1 MSNVKIT
8 ELTAETN
15 PVSTDV
21 LPIVD
26 VTADETKKVT
36 IADLLKNAGS
46 GDAAAPGV
54 AFDGDSDTG
63 MYRSGPN
70 ALGFATGGVGRFF
83 IDNSGNITIGLN
95 DQIELNSDGSARFP
109 GNITIGLNDEIEL
122 NSDGSVRFSGNITIG
137 LNDEI
142 ELNSDGSAQL
152 SGNVGIAGDL
162 QINGILPTSPKISLN
177 AGGTTEYLA
186 PIATGITASNVNTK
200 VSHSFLYPAQNV
212 TGGEG
217 VVLALGME
225 ARGRI
230 YFAAEHTGASKDS
243 IDLGIYAGHGTTL
256 KKVAD
261 FSSGGGVEFYSYVLI
276 GGYLCGEIHTSS
288 TATLNLGSSNDR
300 VRGPVIN
307 LTSKDAPEVVSG
319 TDNES
324 VVIDAG
330 KSGSTNDA
338 AIHLKT
344 GTGSTGIDR
353 LVVTGSGT
361 VQIPGALTI
370 GGTAAA
376 NTIDEYEVGTFT
388 PAITSSTSP
397 TQNYTTQ
404 TGDYVKIGD
413 LVYVRVTVKF
423 GTSITAGSGDLVCS
437 LPFSAASYAG
447 GTIMIAKSWVS
458 DTPVMIQTQSGNA
471 SCALKRN
478 LSNDGVAATNVQD
491 NTEIHFSIVYQ
502 VQ

>member
-54 AFDGDSDTG
+54 AFDEDSDTG

-83 IDNSGNITIGLN
+83 IDSSGNITIGLN
-95 DQIELNSDGSARFP
+95 DQIESELSD
-109 GNITIGLNDEIEL
+109 
-122 NSDGSVRFSGNITIG
+122 
-137 LNDEI
+137 
-142 ELNSDGSAQL
+142 
-152 SGNVGIAGDL
+152 
-162 QINGILPTSPKISLN
+162 
-177 AGGTTEYLA
+177 GTTEYLA

-200 VSHSFLYPAQNV
+200 VSHFISLSSSECNWWGGCCLSLEWKAEGEFTWLLSILAPAK
-212 TGGEG
+212 T
-217 VVLALGME
+217 VLTLAFMAGSS
-225 ARGRI
+225 
-230 YFAAEHTGASKDS
+230 AANKSAEFRSD
-243 IDLGIYAGHGTTL
+243 
-256 KKVAD
+256 
-261 FSSGGGVEFYSYVLI
+261 GGVEFYGYVI
-276 GGYLCGEIHTSS
+276 VNNYLCAELNTSGNG
-288 TATLNLGSSNDR
+288 TLKLGSSNSR
-300 VRGPVIN
+300 IRGPIIN
-307 LTSKDAPEVVSG
+307 LTSRDVPEVIAG
-319 TDNES
+319 TKNES

-330 KSGSTNDA
+330 KLGSTNDA

-344 GTGSTGIDR
+344 GAGNTTSDR
-353 LVVTGSGT
+353 LVITSSGT
-361 VQIPGALTI
+361 VEIPGSLTI

-397 TQNYTTQ
+397 TQNYITQ
-404 TGDYVKIGD
+404 GGDYVKIGD
-413 LVYVRVTVKF
+413 LVYVRVKVKF
-423 GTSITAGSGDLVCS
+423 GTSITPGSGVLVCN
-437 LPFSAASYAG
+437 LPFSAATYAG
-447 GTIMIAKSWVS
+447 GTIMITKLWGS
-458 DTPVMIQTQSGNA
+458 DTPVMIQTQAGNA

-478 LSNDGVAATNVQD
+478 LSNDGVDASNVQD

-502 VQ
+502 IQ